1 MPETLPISDR
11 ARGSAAL
18 SLARRTA
25 RINELHGAVQQHK
38 AQMLEAARACGE
50 LLLEQKRY
58 IPHGEWMH
66 WLTAN
71 FEGSGRTARAYM
83 RIARYW
89 DVLSPK
95 WQSTANM
102 SIAEALE
109 LLRYGYQDDD
119 DENESERRA

>member
-1 MPETLPISDR
+1 MAEVANSAG
-11 ARGSAAL
+11 ARGSAIDRVP
-18 SLARRTA
+18 LAT
-25 RINELHGAVQQHK
+25 RINALHREVQAHK
-38 AQMLEAARACGE
+38 AQMLLKARAAGE

-66 WLTAN
+66 WLTEN

-119 DENESERRA
+119 DENESERGA